1 MEFLTKQFL
10 NKKRFELVDRKGFT
24 VILNGYKE
32 LKTGWLQKIVGT
44 EVMFIPKQDSKIVK
58 GDFDTKTIELVSN
71 LYYIDSD
78 GEYRCKTAVFDQ
90 EQDRYRYIYCSFNVL
105 NDQIKDIVITDDTNT
120 KQPINTPILRGLI
133 TFVLKGKYN
142 FNKDT
147 RDEKIKYT
155 EVLHI

>member
-24 VILNGYKE
+24 VILNAYKD
-32 LKTGWLQKIVGT
+32 LKTGWLQTVKGT
-44 EVMFIPKQDSKIVK
+44 DVEFIQKQDSKIVK
-58 GDFDTKTIELVSN
+58 GDFDAKTIELVSN
-71 LYYIDSD
+71 LYYIDKD
-78 GEYRCKTAVFDQ
+78 GDYKCKTAIYDQ
-90 EQDRYRYIYCSFNVL
+90 EQNKYRYMYCSFTL
-105 NDQIKDIVITDDTNT
+105 SNDQIKDIVITDDTNT

-133 TFVLKGKYN
+133 TFILKGKYN